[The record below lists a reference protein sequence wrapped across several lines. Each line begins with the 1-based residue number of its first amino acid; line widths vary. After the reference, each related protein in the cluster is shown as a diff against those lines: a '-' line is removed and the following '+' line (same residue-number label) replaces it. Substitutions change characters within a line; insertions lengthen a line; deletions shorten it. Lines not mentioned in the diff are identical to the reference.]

1 MASHLSLYRSVYPQ
15 TSVYL
20 NDSLQYGSNS
30 YGCQLQGFGNRY
42 RALHCVFLFS
52 KHSIYI
58 KIVVITLFS
67 KLPQRYNKET
77 KVSAKRGKNIVC

>member
-20 NDSLQYGSNS
+20 DSSLQYGSNS
-30 YGCQLQGFGNRY
+30 YGCQLQGFGY
-42 RALHCVFLFS
+42 RNGTLQCVFLFS
-52 KHSIYI
+52 KHSINI
-58 KIVVITLFS
+58 KIVSITLFS

-77 KVSAKRGKNIVC
+77 KMSAKRGKNVVC